1 MIIGIV
7 CKCKCTKEFIINIS
21 ETNIL
26 DSSSMKI
33 YNEWECSK
41 CTEKPEPPKVRVLKN
56 LAF

>member
-26 DSSSMKI
+26 DNISMEI
-33 YNEWECSK
+33 YNKWNCPK
-41 CTEKPEPPKVRVLKN
+41 CDENNKEKIN
-56 LAF
+56 ANS

>member
-26 DSSSMKI
+26 DSASMKI
-33 YNEWECSK
+33 YNKWECPK
-41 CTEKPEPPKVRVLKN
+41 CVEKENNPEEEN
-56 LAF
+56 ANS